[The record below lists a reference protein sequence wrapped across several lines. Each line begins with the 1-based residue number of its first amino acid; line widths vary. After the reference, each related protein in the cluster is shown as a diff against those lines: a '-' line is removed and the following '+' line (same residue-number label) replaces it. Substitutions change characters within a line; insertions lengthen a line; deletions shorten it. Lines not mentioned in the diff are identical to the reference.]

1 MEKIE
6 YENKEICAE
15 CGGFCCK
22 KCGCDYSVD
31 DFDDLSVDAIQK
43 LLEEGHVSIV
53 SFQNFKEINGKMTC
67 SPYLYL
73 RERNINRPAVDLLS
87 MKTRCSSLTDTGC
100 MYSLEN
106 RPSGGVNLIPRK
118 GEPCY
123 PEKNPFDIVKGFE
136 RYQKSLSRVVK
147 RMTGKSVDAQL
158 REDVYKLF
166 CDIRLGHF
174 EGVMKMEIEDI
185 LGMLPMLVQAFPEE
199 FERSRKVGNVLS
211 MTKKSN

>member
-106 RPSGGVNLIPRK
+106 RPSGGVNLIP
-118 GEPCY
+118 
-123 PEKNPFDIVKGFE
+123 
-136 RYQKSLSRVVK
+136 
-147 RMTGKSVDAQL
+147 
-158 REDVYKLF
+158 
-166 CDIRLGHF
+166 
-174 EGVMKMEIEDI
+174 
-185 LGMLPMLVQAFPEE
+185 
-199 FERSRKVGNVLS
+199 
-211 MTKKSN
+211 